1 MYNHAWSGVGQHIEV
16 IVFYN
21 VHSLLGQLSGWE
33 RRERFP
39 DLRKRL
45 TLRDVHRDD
54 PHAAVLYQGMV
65 SGHTPSIY
73 TYA

>member
-1 MYNHAWSGVGQHIEV
+1 MYTHAWSGVGQLIEV

-45 TLRDVHRDD
+45 TLRDVHHDD
-54 PHAAVLYQGMV
+54 PHATVLYQGMV
-65 SGHTPSIY
+65 TRCQSTLTHNQ
-73 TYA
+73 